1 MAGERTASIARARSV
16 FDDGTFVARLADLV
30 GPDEYGLGAL
40 FRDGLGL
47 MAGVFWDL
55 GEA

>member
-1 MAGERTASIARARSV
+1 VAGERTASIARACSV
-16 FDDGTFVARLADLV
+16 FDDGTFVARLTDLL
-30 GPDEYGLGAL
+30 GPHEHGLGAL

-47 MAGVFWDL
+47 LAGVFWDL

>member
-1 MAGERTASIARARSV
+1 MARGRIASIAGARSV
-16 FDDGTFVARLADLV
+16 FDNDSFVARLAVLG
-30 GPDEYGLGAL
+30 GPHEHGLGTL

-47 MAGVFWDL
+47 MAGVSWDL